1 MVSCAMVRTVG
12 ADDISPCKKPVCL
25 SQQKCHST
33 SGLRSGAL
41 WLEATQHKDR
51 LTSLR
56 GIALKL
62 LYHRRAAVFL
72 SVQEVL
78 YLLASAGVAELSEC
92 LCLDLADTLTG
103 NVEALTY
110 LLKGA

>member
-1 MVSCAMVRTVG
+1 MVSCAMVRTVR
-12 ADDISPCKKPVCL
+12 ADDIRPCKKPVCL

-41 WLEATQHKDR
+41 WLEATPHR
-51 LTSLR
+51 LTSLC
-56 GIALKL
+56 GVALKL

-110 LLKGA
+110 LLKSA